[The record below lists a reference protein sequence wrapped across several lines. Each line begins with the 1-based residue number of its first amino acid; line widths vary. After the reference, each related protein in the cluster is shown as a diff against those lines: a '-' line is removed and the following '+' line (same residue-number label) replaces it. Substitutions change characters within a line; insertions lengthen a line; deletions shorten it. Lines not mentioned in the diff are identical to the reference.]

1 MSGSGERSAA
11 DLAAYGAPLVR
22 KVAGMVRRLLVEF
35 SSSSIPAHKIT
46 GIWQLRGFRELKE
59 VVKLEVF
66 QGIGIWA
73 RPPKSDPRPHVE
85 AIAVSVGDSDN
96 QVVVATRDE
105 KTRKALVLALDVVED
120 ETLLHNTQAVV
131 AIRAD
136 GTIQAR
142 SYGGAAVPLATKA
155 DLQALRDWINDTMVI
170 VTPGGSSTPGVF
182 GGGSHPPAPAGTT
195 VLKGE

>member
-11 DLAAYGAPLVR
+11 DLAGYGAPLAR
-22 KVAGMVRRLLVEF
+22 KVAGMVRRFLVEF
-35 SSSSIPAHKIT
+35 SFSSIPAHKIT

-73 RPPKSDPRPHVE
+73 RPPKSGKQPHVE

-96 QVVVATRDE
+96 QVVIATRDE
-105 KTRKALVLALDVVED
+105 KTRKALALALDVVED
-120 ETLLHNTQAVV
+120 ETILHNTQAVV

-142 SYGGAAVPLATKA
+142 SYGGTAVPLATLA
-155 DLQALRDWINDTMVI
+155 DLQALRDWIGSTMI
-170 VTPGGSSTPGVF
+170 IATPAGNSTPGTTVD
-182 GGGSHPPAPAGTT
+182 PPTPAGTT